1 MRSSL
6 LGIMS
11 GAIALTTVAA
21 LSGCGGQ
28 ASGSTELSVVASTNV
43 YADIVSQVAGDFA
56 KVTAVI
62 DDPNQDP
69 HSYEATTQDRLKL
82 SKADL
87 VVQNGGGY
95 DSFMTTMLEA
105 SGADVDTIDT
115 VSISG
120 LPGSEDVGNEPH
132 DHGDEE
138 ANGGGHVHEHGEE
151 EASDHEHS
159 EEGHDHEHAG
169 EEAHEHGAFNEHLW
183 YSVPT
188 MTKLVDEV
196 ATHLGEAEPEH
207 QDDFAANADEY
218 KKTLQGLQAQ
228 IDAAKTKHEGDAVAA
243 TEPVPLWLFED
254 MGLENITS
262 DEFLE
267 AVEEGNDVPPLVLK
281 EAEEQISSGDA
292 VLLGY
297 NTQAAGPQAEQLKST
312 AEDSDVPVVD
322 LGETMPADAHYAD
335 WMGDYITEIS
345 TALEGHEH

>member
-1 MRSSL
+1 MRSSR

-11 GAIALTTVAA
+11 GAIAVTTVAA

-56 KVTAVI
+56 KVSAVI

-87 VVQNGGGY
+87 VIQNGGGY

-105 SGADVDTIDT
+105 SDVEVDTIDT

-120 LPGSEDVGNEPH
+120 LPGSEGVGNEGH
-132 DHGDEE
+132 DHGEEE
-138 ANGGGHVHEHGEE
+138 AKGGGHVHEHGEE
-151 EASDHEHS
+151 E
-159 EEGHDHEHAG
+159 GHDHGEEDGHEHAHG
-169 EEAHEHGAFNEHLW
+169 EFNEHLW
-183 YSVPT
+183 YSLPT

-207 QDDFAANADEY
+207 KDDFTANADEY
-218 KKTLQGLQAQ
+218 KKTLEKLQSQ
-228 IDAAKTKHEGDAVAA
+228 IDDAKAEHEGDEVAA
-243 TEPVPLWLFED
+243 TEPVPLWLFAD
-254 MGLENITS
+254 MGLKNITS

-281 EAEEQISSGDA
+281 KAEEQISSGDA

-312 AEDSDVPVVD
+312 AEKSDVPVVD
-322 LGETMPADAHYAD
+322 LGETMPADTHYAD
-335 WMGDYITEIS
+335 WMGEYITEIS
-345 TALEGHEH
+345 TALEGHKH

>member
-6 LGIMS
+6 LGFIS
-11 GAIALTTVAA
+11 GAAALTAVAA

-56 KVTAVI
+56 KVSAVI

-105 SGADVDTIDT
+105 SDVDVGTIDT

-120 LPGSEDVGNEPH
+120 LPGSEGVGNEGH

-138 ANGGGHVHEHGEE
+138 AHEHGE
-151 EASDHEHS
+151 
-159 EEGHDHEHAG
+159 
-169 EEAHEHGAFNEHLW
+169 FNEHLW

-207 QDDFAANADEY
+207 KDDFAANADDY
-218 KKTLQGLQAQ
+218 KKTLEKLQSQ
-228 IDAAKTKHEGDAVAA
+228 IDGAKAEHSGEEVAA

-254 MGLENITS
+254 MGLKNITS

-281 EAEEQISSGDA
+281 KAEEQISSGEA

-312 AEDSDVPVVD
+312 AEKSDVPVVD